1 MLAPSCSALP
11 VVFVLV
17 RREFVQIDVIV
28 DVIRARLRAG
38 VRAYRLGW
46 AYHVWARLLAQLAG
60 SAARPHLVV
69 LSFSNKL
76 DPSAAFRNWLRVDGL
91 QVQSASYDPAT
102 YSVIYDFV
110 GGFEAGGVIDVVRN
124 HVRCAPALDRTH
136 TSNRAVTRTREA
148 AHSEPIPTLPDRA
161 GGRQSGCIGLM

>member
-1 MLAPSCSALP
+1 MFTPSCSALP
-11 VVFVLV
+11 GVFVLV
-17 RREFVQIDVIV
+17 WREFVQIDVIV
-28 DVIRARLRAG
+28 DVIRAFVRAG

-110 GGFEAGGVIDVVRN
+110 GGFEAGGVIRGARD
-124 HVRCAPALDRTH
+124 HVRLLSIARTQAIAQSCAHARK
-136 TSNRAVTRTREA
+136 
-148 AHSEPIPTLPDRA
+148 
-161 GGRQSGCIGLM
+161 G